1 MGMKLTS
8 DDLREIASTVDKIQ
22 QVGLNVHEVEVRGH
36 KVMLKRTDS
45 QMEGLQYYV
54 LGVTSGEFAAK
65 EKVVM
70 RDEARKPDTSGLAGG
85 RRR

>member
-1 MGMKLTS
+1 MKLTA
-8 DDLREIASTVDKIQ
+8 DDLREIANTVDKIKE
-22 QVGLNVHEVEVRGH
+22 VGLKVEVIEVRGH
-36 KVMLKRTDS
+36 KILITRTED
-45 QMEGLQYYV
+45 QFDGMQYYV

-70 RDEARKPDTSGLAGG
+70 RDTARTPDTSGLAGG